1 MKLTKILFF
10 LLPLL
15 LSAWACTLTARPTPT
30 PPPQGG
36 AAAMDA
42 PLNFGGVAQVA
53 PSGDFTKPT
62 QTNPPPAPT
71 NAPQVCQ
78 VKTGLSEGR
87 LNLRA
92 CGGMDC
98 PILATVNEGET
109 LTQAQTVNGW
119 LEVTTAG
126 GLTGWVNSKFI
137 NCTNEVTK

>member
-15 LSAWACTLTARPTPT
+15 LSALACTLTAKPTPT
-30 PPPQGG
+30 PPPQGS

-42 PLNFGGVAQVA
+42 QVAQTNKPAQTA
-53 PSGDFTKPT
+53 PATIPPS
-62 QTNPPPAPT
+62 PPPKT
-71 NAPQVCQ
+71 CQ
-78 VKTGLSEGR
+78 VKTGLPEGR

-98 PILATVNEGET
+98 PILAFVNEGET

-126 GLTGWVNSKFI
+126 GLTGWVNSKFTD
-137 NCTNEVTK
+137 CTNEVTK